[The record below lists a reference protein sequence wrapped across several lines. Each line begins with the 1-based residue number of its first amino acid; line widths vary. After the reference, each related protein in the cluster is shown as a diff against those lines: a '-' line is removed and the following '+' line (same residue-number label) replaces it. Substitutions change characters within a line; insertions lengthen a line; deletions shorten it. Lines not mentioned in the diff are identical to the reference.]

1 MKAFSSELSASASLF
16 ISETSIGLG
25 AEAGFGAGSREGLA
39 AGADV
44 AAGLIDC
51 TAEAA
56 GVAALGG
63 LKNTSIACFIEARLS
78 FEV

>member
-25 AEAGFGAGSREGLA
+25 AEAGFGAGSGAGFA
-39 AGADV
+39 AGADA
-44 AAGLIDC
+44 AAGLTGCD
-51 TAEAA
+51 AEAA
-56 GVAALGG
+56 GAAGFGG

-78 FEV
+78 LEV